1 MAGFYAD
8 RGRRNEAAAELK
20 PCVKTLR
27 TPSRTSIWRA
37 STTWADS
44 TPTPSRVGDR
54 SAPEPSSLPA
64 QNLIGNIRFAQ
75 GKLDE
80 AERAYLKTL
89 AINPN
94 YAPAHNDLGNLY
106 AKRGRVDSAAGFL
119 RALQLDPNLELAKR
133 NGASSEEAVR

>member
-1 MAGFYAD
+1 M
-8 RGRRNEAAAELK
+8 
-20 PCVKTLR
+20 
-27 TPSRTSIWRA
+27 
-37 STTWADS
+37 
-44 TPTPSRVGDR
+44 
-54 SAPEPSSLPA
+54 PA

-106 AKRGRVDSAAGFL
+106 AKRGRVDSARRVPS
-119 RALQLDPNLELAKR
+119 RAPARPQSGTGEAQRRFFRK
-133 NGASSEEAVR
+133 AVR